1 VSDVRFEVLG
11 HVALVTGAGSGIG
24 RAIAVALAAVGV
36 AVGIADKDAARVA
49 SATEAAQRGGARVH
63 GSVADVARADDIRR
77 VVSEVSDRLGR
88 IDILV
93 NSAGIF
99 PRSSVLEM
107 SEEEWDLTSDT
118 NLKSCFLASQ
128 AVLPAM
134 IARKWGRII
143 SITSGLGM
151 TGVARGAHYAASK
164 AGIDALTRSLAKEVM
179 NDGINVNA
187 IAPGLTDTPMMR
199 GANTPEY
206 IASVTKTMPGGKLG
220 EPEDVVGLALFLV
233 SEGARHITG
242 QVIGLR
248 G

>member
-1 VSDVRFEVLG
+1 MSEVRFEVLG
-11 HVALVTGAGSGIG
+11 QVALVTGGGSGIG
-24 RAIAVALAAVGV
+24 RAIALALGANGV
-36 AVGIADKDAARVA
+36 AVGIADRDAERVVEA
-49 SATEAAQRGGARVH
+49 AEAAQRYGSRVH
-63 GSVADVARADDIRR
+63 GSVADVTRADDIRR
-77 VVSEVSDRLGR
+77 VVSEVSERLGE

-93 NSAGIF
+93 NCAGIF

-107 SEEEWDLTSDT
+107 PEEEWDRTTGT

-134 IARKWGRII
+134 IARRWGRII
-143 SITSGLGM
+143 SITSGLGT
-151 TGVARGAHYAASK
+151 TGVARGSHYAASK
-164 AGIDALTRSLAKEVM
+164 GGINALTRSLAKEVM
-179 NDGINVNA
+179 DDGINVNA

-206 IASVTKTMPGGKLG
+206 IASVTRTMPGGKLG
-220 EPEDVVGLALFLV
+220 QPEDVVGLALFLV
-233 SEGARHITG
+233 SEGSRHITG